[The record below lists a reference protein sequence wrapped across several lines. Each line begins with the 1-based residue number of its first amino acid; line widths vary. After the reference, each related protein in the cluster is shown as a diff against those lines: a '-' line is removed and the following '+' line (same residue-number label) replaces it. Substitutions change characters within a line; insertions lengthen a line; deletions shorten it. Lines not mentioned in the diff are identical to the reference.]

1 MKKYLV
7 ITASEGDTGLRVY
20 SSSAPNAVIALRNA
34 MREDFN
40 NYPDWP
46 SKFDAVEVI
55 EAESSELSI

>member
-20 SSSAPNAVIALRNA
+20 ASLAPNATIALRNA
-34 MREDFN
+34 MREDFY
-40 NYPDWP
+40 NYPDTP